1 MKLYKFELLLFLF
14 LINTTLS
21 IGFFHKIFSSVLK
34 LKPIGKEIRGQARGQ
49 ATDYGLKTTLDKIK
63 QSPTPEQPAIE
74 IQGLDQIKEYLN
86 DFGYLQQPEPFNNV
100 LDQQTI
106 SAIKTF
112 QQSFNLQVTGYLNPE
127 TIQQILL
134 PRCGVPDM
142 NFDYGF
148 TNDISF
154 PKGNKWFPKEKEYLT
169 YAFAPQSEIPL
180 DMTNVF
186 RNAFTQWS
194 QTTRVLNFNETTSYD
209 DADIKIGFYN
219 ININYGDRVDD
230 VVVGDTFIKH
240 DSNVNSGLIRLDAS
254 KYWMLPTDN
263 YMWSWKNG
271 EFDLETAAMHQIGH
285 LLGLDHSY
293 DKESIMYPAIL
304 PLQQRKLRIT
314 DSDNQ
319 AIQQLY
325 SISGSFKLFGSSS
338 GLFTSLSIGLA
349 FLALFN

>member
-1 MKLYKFELLLFLF
+1 MKLYQFELLLFLL
-14 LINTTLS
+14 LIIVNTTLS
-21 IGFFHKIFSSVLK
+21 IRFPSKIFSSVPK
-34 LKPIGKEIRGQARGQ
+34 LFKPIGKEIKNQA
-49 ATDYGLKTTLDKIK
+49 ADYAFKKTLDNIP
-63 QSPTPEQPAIE
+63 QSPPTPEQPAKE
-74 IQGLDQIKEYLN
+74 IQGLDKIKQYLY
-86 DFGYLQQPEPFNNV
+86 DFGYLQQPGPFNDV
-100 LDQQTI
+100 PDPQTI
-106 SAIKTF
+106 SAIKTY
-112 QQSFNLQVTGYLNPE
+112 QQSFNLQVTNENLNTE
-127 TIQQILL
+127 TSQQMLL

-142 NFDYGF
+142 NFEYSS

-169 YAFAPQSEIPL
+169 YAFAPESIIPL

-194 QTTRVLNFNETTSYD
+194 QTTRVLTFNETTSYH
-209 DADIKIGFYN
+209 DADIKIGFYDMD
-219 ININYGDRVDD
+219 YSDGVDD
-230 VVVGDTFIKH
+230 VVVGDTIIRL
-240 DSNVNSGLIRLDAS
+240 DSNVNSGVIRLDAS
-254 KYWMLPTDN
+254 KHWMLPTDN

>member
-1 MKLYKFELLLFLF
+1 MKLYQFELLLFLL
-14 LINTTLS
+14 LIIVNTTLS
-21 IGFFHKIFSSVLK
+21 IGFPSKIFSSLPK
-34 LKPIGKEIRGQARGQ
+34 LLKPIGKKIRGEAV
-49 ATDYGLKTTLDKIK
+49 DSEFKKTFDNIP
-63 QSPTPEQPAIE
+63 QSPPTPEQSAIV
-74 IQGLDQIKEYLN
+74 IQGLNQIKQYLY
-86 DFGYLQQPEPFNNV
+86 DFGYLQQPRPFNNV

-106 SAIKTF
+106 SAIKTY
-112 QQSFNLQVTGYLNPE
+112 QQSFNLQVTNENLNTE
-127 TIQQILL
+127 TSQQMLL

-142 NFDYGF
+142 NFEYSS

-169 YAFAPQSEIPL
+169 YAFAPESIIPL

-194 QTTRVLNFNETTSYD
+194 QTTRVLNFNETTSYH

-219 ININYGDRVDD
+219 MDYSDGVDD
-230 VVVGDTFIKH
+230 VVVGDTIIRL
-240 DSNVNSGLIRLDAS
+240 DSNVNSGVIRLDAS
-254 KYWMLPTDN
+254 KHWMLPTDN

-325 SISGSFKLFGSSS
+325 SVSGSSKLFGSCSR
-338 GLFTSLSIGLA
+338 LFTSLSIGLA
-349 FLALFN
+349 FVVMFN